1 MDMIRWLASNI
12 VVQVAWGLGLLAV
25 LLAALFG
32 GGNSSDGHAVADTHA
47 TVEKVETA
55 EATTEPEAVVAAVA
69 VAATAVTATT
79 EVEPVQALVEAASE
93 ETEVTEEV
101 AEVAEPET
109 VAAEEAVAETAA
121 VEAPVADEVVSEE
134 VIATEEAAPVVT
146 EEAAATED
154 MAAVTEDVA
163 TAEATEET
171 TLDTGSVEDKSSD
184 DLLMM
189 AREAYWNNGLDE
201 AAELYGVL
209 IEREPTVIEHKGELG
224 NVFWRQGYPK
234 KAAELYAEIA
244 EPMIE
249 KGNGERVSNMV
260 GFIGLFFP
268 ERATAIRELLA
279 K

>member
-1 MDMIRWLASNI
+1 LMDMIRWLASNI

-25 LLAALFG
+25 LLAFLFG
-32 GGNSSDGHAVADTHA
+32 GSKSAEEHATAEPKTA
-47 TVEKVETA
+47 TVETEVVAKVAAPVVVATA
-55 EATTEPEAVVAAVA
+55 AVAAVA
-69 VAATAVTATT
+69 SDVKE
-79 EVEPVQALVEAASE
+79 EVEPVQAVAATPVAEVVEQ
-93 ETEVTEEV
+93 EVTEEV
-101 AEVAEPET
+101 ATTEPPVEVEVSSEAE
-109 VAAEEAVAETAA
+109 V
-121 VEAPVADEVVSEE
+121 VEAPVV
-134 VIATEEAAPVVT
+134 EEAQAV
-146 EEAAATED
+146 EA
-154 MAAVTEDVA
+154 
-163 TAEATEET
+163 
-171 TLDTGSVEDKSSD
+171 TLDTSSLEGKSSE

-209 IEREPTVIEHKGELG
+209 IEREPSVIEHKGELG
-224 NVFWRQGYPK
+224 NVFWRQGFPK

-268 ERATAIRELLA
+268 ERATAIRGLLT